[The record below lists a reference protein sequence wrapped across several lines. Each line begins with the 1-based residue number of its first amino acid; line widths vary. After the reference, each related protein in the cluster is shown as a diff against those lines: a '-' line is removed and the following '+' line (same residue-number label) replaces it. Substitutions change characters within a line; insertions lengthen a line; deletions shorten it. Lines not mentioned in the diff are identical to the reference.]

1 MKARYEHIYMYISRT
16 RDVVAIFSATS
27 SESLRLLQFFPVI
40 SIRVNPKN
48 LQSKKKE
55 RKEKETDSLILN
67 SRLFRNSRSR
77 RTDSAVQPQ
86 RSSIHDKSASKK
98 SKGAKRGD
106 IPLEHGIRRRTD
118 NAYRFSF
125 PRSSNQSHRRYPITE
140 SSNFG
145 A

>member
-1 MKARYEHIYMYISRT
+1 MKARYECT

>member
-1 MKARYEHIYMYISRT
+1 MKARYERT

-40 SIRVNPKN
+40 SIRVNSKN
-48 LQSKKKE
+48 LQSKKKERKKE

>member
-140 SSNFG
+140 SSDFG